1 MRQFYNTCNF
11 GLQQFSFTE
20 IPGLLLYFQKM
31 RQGFYSECFLKKDI
45 KINKYKKDCLSRTA
59 MNFKII
65 HGLYDLRRFSI

>member
-20 IPGLLLYFQKM
+20 IPRLLLYFRKM

-45 KINKYKKDCLSRTA
+45 YLTWLPRGIIVLYLSAQLAVQLFTT
-59 MNFKII
+59 
-65 HGLYDLRRFSI
+65 